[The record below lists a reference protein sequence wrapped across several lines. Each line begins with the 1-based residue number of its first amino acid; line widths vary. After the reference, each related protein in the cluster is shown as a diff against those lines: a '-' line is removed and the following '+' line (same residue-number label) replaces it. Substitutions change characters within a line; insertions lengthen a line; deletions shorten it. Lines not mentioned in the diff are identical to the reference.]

1 MTRSGCVPRTTST
14 LGRIPSPSA
23 GISLAESGQRSYF
36 VRPMSREPAPRVKR
50 ISVVAGLSETMRVG
64 ATPIRT
70 GSPKSS
76 RTAAALRVDFSHA
89 ASASAEKRHNTNDR
103 ERKNKKRTLL
113 PEECPQRA
121 RVTRRLTATRTSPE
135 VLRKWRGRE
144 SSPGSGPRDSPSR
157 LLLQSV
163 ALRVCV
169 DARYSGGAAP
179 ASNRFPW
186 LPFAINC
193 WAKLSTSQR
202 LRKRQNH
209 RAADQ

>member
-1 MTRSGCVPRTTST
+1 M
-14 LGRIPSPSA
+14 IA
-23 GISLAESGQRSYF
+23 
-36 VRPMSREPAPRVKR
+36 
-50 ISVVAGLSETMRVG
+50 SEKT
-64 ATPIRT
+64 
-70 GSPKSS
+70 
-76 RTAAALRVDFSHA
+76 
-89 ASASAEKRHNTNDR
+89 
-103 ERKNKKRTLL
+103 KRTLL

-193 WAKLSTSQR
+193 WGEAIYVSAPAQAPESSCRRSIKLARPCSAGRSTALTEEAREDLSPP
-202 LRKRQNH
+202 LSSWACPKRGSGGSCA
-209 RAADQ
+209 RRR